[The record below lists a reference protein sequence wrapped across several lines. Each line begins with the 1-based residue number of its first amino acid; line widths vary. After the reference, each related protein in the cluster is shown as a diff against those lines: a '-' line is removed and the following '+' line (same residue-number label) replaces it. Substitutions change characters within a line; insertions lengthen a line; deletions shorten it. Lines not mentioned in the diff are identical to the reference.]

1 MLFMNIFEKEVF
13 YRGMSN
19 RYPIDEP
26 YIVTP
31 RKDRRPLNTD
41 NRFHS
46 IADEWFFK
54 KFGIYYRS
62 QSVFL
67 TTNKEVARTYA
78 HNNSY
83 KHIVRVI
90 PLTPF
95 SYCWSSNVEDLYT
108 ISLDYISSSSEE
120 IESKLESLEYTTF
133 NLSNSKNIPN
143 EIMVTCN
150 QYIAIPILLNNIN

>member
-1 MLFMNIFEKEVF
+1 MDIFEKEMF

-19 RYPIDEP
+19 RYPVDRP

-46 IADEWFFK
+46 IVDDWFFK
-54 KFGIYYRS
+54 KFGVYYRS

-67 TTNKEVARTYA
+67 TKNKQVACTYA

-83 KHIVRVI
+83 KHVVRVI
-90 PLTPF
+90 PLTPYN
-95 SYCWSSNVEDLYT
+95 YCWSSKIEDLYT
-108 ISLDYISSSSEE
+108 ISHDYALSSIEE
-120 IESKLESLEYTTF
+120 IESKLESLEYTQL
-133 NLSNSKNIPN
+133 NLSNSKNFSN
-143 EIMVTCN
+143 EIMVACS
-150 QYIAIPILLNNIN
+150 QYIAIPILLNNLN